1 MRARPI
7 KAALASAASFMLGAL
22 VPILAIRLAPENRI
36 GGVTTGA
43 ALVTLAILGGLSA
56 RGGCCAAERAADAGV
71 WGPRHGHHGPGGA
84 PGRSGWLQ
92 ARNRAPSSSSSRA
105 GTASI

>member
-43 ALVTLAILGGLSA
+43 ALVTLAIL
-56 RGGCCAAERAADAGV
+56 
-71 WGPRHGHHGPGGA
+71 
-84 PGRSGWLQ
+84 
-92 ARNRAPSSSSSRA
+92 
-105 GTASI
+105 